1 MKFPIK
7 FLVALLALVLGITGI
22 LVCVIPHY
30 GPEKVV
36 YDYVAAIE
44 KGDAEKIVD
53 CYATSQL
60 TGMDSSVLDEMSSA
74 VSANLAQLM
83 LNIPKESKVESM
95 DVLGCSV
102 EEDKETLNDYNVTV
116 AAANDEVMA
125 ELVKPEGG
133 ANIAAVATN
142 VAASLSA
149 KT

>member
-60 TGMDSSVLDEMSSA
+60 TGMDSSVLNEMSSA

-83 LNIPKESKVESM
+83 LNVPKESKVESM

-102 EEDKETLNDYNVTV
+102 EEDKETLNSYNVTALIEGKYV
-116 AAANDEVMA
+116 DA
-125 ELVKPEGG
+125 EG
-133 ANIAAVATN
+133 ATQTTVVTRSFA
-142 VAASLSA
+142 LL
-149 KT
+149 KTPNGYKIFG

>member
-44 KGDAEKIVD
+44 KGNAEKIVD
-53 CYATSQL
+53 CYATSTL
-60 TGMDSSVLDEMSSA
+60 TGVDSSALGELSST
-74 VSANLAQLM
+74 VSANLAQRM

-102 EEDKETLNDYNVTV
+102 EEDKDILNGYNVTALIEGKYVDAEGATQTTVV
-116 AAANDEVMA
+116 ARNFAIVQTS
-125 ELVKPEGG
+125 KGYKIFG
-133 ANIAAVATN
+133 
-142 VAASLSA
+142 
-149 KT
+149 